1 MIHRGFICILFL
13 ALLAGSPLLLRAQ
26 RTVAPPPAAQA
37 VEDTLVSVEIL
48 PGVRKLEIRKVN
60 DSTQLQILAGNVKL
74 KQGTSLFDC
83 DSCVINSNTNTFEA
97 WGHVHINDAD
107 TTNIY
112 SNHLLYFTKKKI
124 AYLDGAVRMTDG
136 KGTLS
141 TPDLEY
147 DMNTNIGIYKHGGT
161 LVRDKTVVTSQ
172 EGYYY
177 ADLKDVYFK
186 RNVVLKDPAYYLKSD
201 SLLVN
206 SDTRVARFIADTYI
220 RDSTGRVIETSEGFY
235 NLNTGAAEFGG
246 HAKITDK
253 GLRVSAN
260 RILVD
265 DSTQIT
271 HAIGRVVVVDSVQ
284 QTTIIAGEMFRDG
297 KKDALLAVKK
307 PLMIIKQD
315 NDSIYITADTL
326 FSAHLS
332 DLYGRRDSLVK
343 DTLRGTKVVSSTE
356 RRDSAD
362 RYFEAYRHV
371 RVFSDSTQAVCDSLF
386 YSFQDS
392 TFRMYYDPVVWARN
406 SQVTGDTLYL
416 HTKNR
421 KADRFEVIDKAFMIN
436 ESGPGAY
443 NQVKSSRMDGF
454 FLDGNIDSVRARG
467 FAECIYFI
475 QDEDSA
481 YSGINQSKSD
491 IIDIYFN
498 KQELQKVV
506 FRSAVSGTIWPIRQK
521 TPGEMRLEGFRWLEA
536 RRPKT
541 KYELFE

>member
-1 MIHRGFICILFL
+1 MRYRAFYWIVLL
-13 ALLAGSPLLLRAQ
+13 ALLTGAAHVQAQ
-26 RTVAPPPAAQA
+26 VTGMPPTTQA
-37 VEDTLVSVEIL
+37 TQSDTLVAVEIL

-74 KQGTSLFDC
+74 RQGTSLFDC

-97 WGHVHINDAD
+97 WGHVHINDSD

-112 SNHLLYFTKKKI
+112 SNHLLYYTKKKL

-136 KGTLS
+136 KGTLT

-177 ADLKDVYFK
+177 SDLKDVYFK
-186 RNVVLKDPAYYLKSD
+186 KNVVLKDPAYYLKSD

-206 SDTRVARFIADTYI
+206 SDTRVARFIAQTYI
-220 RDSTGRVIETSEGFY
+220 RDSTGRVIETSDGFY
-235 NLNTGAAEFGG
+235 NLNTGEAEFGG
-246 HAKITDK
+246 HAVITDK

-260 RILVD
+260 TIKSN
-265 DSTQIT
+265 DSTKIT
-271 HAIGRVVVVDSVQ
+271 HAIGRVIVIDSVQ

-297 KKDALLAVKK
+297 NKDALLAVKK
-307 PLMIIKQD
+307 PLMIVKQD
-315 NDSIYITADTL
+315 ADSIYITADTL

-332 DLYGRRDSLVK
+332 DLYGKRDSLVK
-343 DTLRGTKVVSSTE
+343 DTLRGTQVVQANQK
-356 RRDSAD
+356 RDSAD
-362 RYFEAYRHV
+362 RYFEAYRNV
-371 RVFSDSTQAVCDSLF
+371 KIFSDSTQAVCDSLF

-392 TFRMYYDPVVWARN
+392 TFRMYYDPVIWARN

-416 HTKNR
+416 HTRNK
-421 KADRFEVIDKAFMIN
+421 KADHFEVIDNAFMIN
-436 ESGPGAY
+436 ESSPGAY
-443 NQVKSSRMDGF
+443 NQVKSLRMDGYF
-454 FLDGNIDSVRARG
+454 INGDIDSVRARG
-467 FAECIYFI
+467 YAECIYFI

-481 YSGINQSKSD
+481 YTGINQSKSD
-491 IIDIYFN
+491 IMDIYFE
-498 KQELQKVV
+498 KQELKKVV
-506 FRSAVSGTIWPIRQK
+506 FRTAVSGTIWPIQQK
-521 TPGEMRLEGFRWLEA
+521 SPSEMRLEGFHWLEA